1 MATKDFNPFLFY
13 SAQLQDLLK
22 RASSQKNPAL
32 WLYKN
37 NARAIL
43 FMLESLTRLHDDAF
57 DEKLFCKWNRRFK
70 KLEDLFG
77 EIDQYAS
84 LENEFKLNKKITKEI
99 VKYFTVNTS
108 NYLDKCN
115 RRLIEKEWFSDKLKS
130 FDYRLSEFYEEYNQG
145 YLDDLKYS
153 MIDEVESILKFVK
166 KSNYRFTKIEEEIH
180 ELRRKLRWL
189 SIYAQSLNGLIQL
202 KTSSKKNKFQI
213 NYFTK
218 DILKS
223 PYNIVPPRPKNTAI
237 IEFDYDS
244 FFALSWMIKELG
256 SLKDEGLKVQKLSDA
271 IFISE
276 DITREQANEKALKLL
291 GLDMKTQE
299 NILKQAS
306 ELVETF
312 VVKDKIL
319 EKLII
324 E

>member
-1 MATKDFNPFLFY
+1 MATNDFNPFLFY

-37 NARAIL
+37 NARTIL

-57 DEKLFCKWNRRFK
+57 DEKLFGKWNKRFK

-77 EIDQYAS
+77 EIDQFAS
-84 LENEFKLNKKITKEI
+84 LENELKLNKKITKEI

-130 FDYRLSEFYEEYNQG
+130 FDYKLSEFDVEYNQG

-153 MIDEVESILKFVK
+153 MIVEVESILKFVK
-166 KSNYRFTKIEEEIH
+166 KSNYHFTKIEEEIH

-202 KTSSKKNKFQI
+202 KALGKKNKFQI

-218 DILKS
+218 DVLKS

-237 IEFDYDS
+237 IEFDHDS

-256 SLKDEGLKVQKLSDA
+256 SLKDKGLKVQKLSDA

-276 DITREQANEKALKLL
+276 ELTREQASEKALKLL

>member
-1 MATKDFNPFLFY
+1 MATNDFNPFLFY

-37 NARAIL
+37 NARTIL

-57 DEKLFCKWNRRFK
+57 DEKLFGKWNKRFK

-77 EIDQYAS
+77 EIDQFAS
-84 LENEFKLNKKITKEI
+84 LENELKLNKKITKEI

-130 FDYRLSEFYEEYNQG
+130 FDYKLSEFDVEYNQG

-153 MIDEVESILKFVK
+153 MIVEVESILKFVK
-166 KSNYRFTKIEEEIH
+166 KSNYHFTKIEEEIH

-202 KTSSKKNKFQI
+202 KALGKKNKFQI

-218 DILKS
+218 DVLKS

-237 IEFDYDS
+237 IEFDHDS

-256 SLKDEGLKVQKLSDA
+256 SLKDKGLKVQKLSDA

-276 DITREQANEKALKLL
+276 ELTREQASEKALKLL

-306 ELVETF
+306 EFVETF

>member
-1 MATKDFNPFLFY
+1 MATIEFNPFLFY
-13 SAQLQDLLK
+13 SVQLQDLLEK
-22 RASSQKNPAL
+22 ATKQKNPAL
-32 WLYKN
+32 WMYKN
-37 NARAIL
+37 HARTNL

-57 DEKLFCKWNRRFK
+57 DEKLFGKWNKRFK

-77 EIDQYAS
+77 EIDQFAT
-84 LENEFKLNKKITKEI
+84 LENELKLNKKITKEI

-115 RRLIEKEWFSDKLKS
+115 RRLIEKEWFSGKLKS
-130 FDYRLSEFYEEYNQG
+130 FDYKLSEFDVEYNQG
-145 YLDDLKYS
+145 YLDDLKYA
-153 MIDEVESILKFVK
+153 MIDELIAITKFVK
-166 KSNYRFTKIEEEIH
+166 KSNYQFTKIEEEVH
-180 ELRRKLRWL
+180 ELRRKLRWI
-189 SIYAQSLNGLIQL
+189 SIYAQALNGLIQL
-202 KTSSKKNKFQI
+202 RKSSKKNKFQI

-218 DILKS
+218 DVLKS

-237 IEFDYDS
+237 IEFDHDS

-256 SLKDEGLKVQKLSDA
+256 SLKDKGLKVQKLSDA

-276 DITREQANEKALKLL
+276 DITKEQANEKALKLL
-291 GLDMKTQE
+291 GLDMKTHE

-312 VVKDKIL
+312 ILKDKVL

>member
-1 MATKDFNPFLFY
+1 MTTKDFNPFLFY

-37 NARAIL
+37 NARTIL

-57 DEKLFCKWNRRFK
+57 DEKLFGKWNKRFK

-77 EIDQYAS
+77 EIDQFAT
-84 LENEFKLNKKITKEI
+84 LENELKLNKKITKEI
-99 VKYFTVNTS
+99 VKYFSVNTS

-130 FDYRLSEFYEEYNQG
+130 FDYKLSEFDVEYNQG

-166 KSNYRFTKIEEEIH
+166 QSNYHFTKIEEEIH

-218 DILKS
+218 DVLKS
-223 PYNIVPPRPKNTAI
+223 PYNIVPERPKNTAI
-237 IEFDYDS
+237 IEFDHDS

-256 SLKDEGLKVQKLSDA
+256 SLKDKGLKVQKLSDA

-276 DITREQANEKALKLL
+276 ELTREQASEKALKLL